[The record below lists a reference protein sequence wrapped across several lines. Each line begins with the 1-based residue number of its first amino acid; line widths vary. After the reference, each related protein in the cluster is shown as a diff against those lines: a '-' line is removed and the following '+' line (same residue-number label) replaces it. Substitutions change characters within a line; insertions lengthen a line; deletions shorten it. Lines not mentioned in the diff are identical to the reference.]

1 MIGNNKRNLARL
13 AIVAALA
20 TFLTPPVV
28 NSQAQ
33 DGRQLIFHPA
43 PIYSDF
49 ARKLAISGVV
59 KVLVVIAPDGKIKDT
74 KVIGGHPVLVDAVQE
89 ALKNWRYAPAS
100 SETTTVL
107 EFHFHP

>member
-1 MIGNNKRNLARL
+1 MIGNNKRKLARL
-13 AIVAALA
+13 AFVASVAM
-20 TFLTPPVV
+20 FLTPPVV

-33 DGRQLIFHPA
+33 DARQVISHPA
-43 PIYSDF
+43 PVYSDF
-49 ARKLAISGVV
+49 ARKFGVTGVV
-59 KVLVVIAPDGKIKDT
+59 KVQVVIAPDGKIKET

-100 SETTTVL
+100 GETTALL